1 MEGCNHG
8 AFTENEVD
16 ETATKAHC
24 EYNEGEGGME
34 AFSISKCPFKI
45 KIRCEIALI
54 LAAGY
59 MRILTITRGVGLPF
73 LA

>member
-8 AFTENEVD
+8 AFTEKEVD

-34 AFSISKCPFKI
+34 AFSI
-45 KIRCEIALI
+45 
-54 LAAGY
+54 
-59 MRILTITRGVGLPF
+59 
-73 LA
+73 